1 MLSTELTTVTND
13 SKRPERRIKPRIQ
26 QAFPTTVKGVD
37 ASGVKFQSNTLP
49 DNISAHGMYLRLA
62 SRVEIGTKLSFVVRL
77 SVNQSSQA
85 SASRVA
91 IQGEVLRVDDIA
103 NNIYGIA
110 VRFTHHWFL
119 RD

>member
-1 MLSTELTTVTND
+1 MTHE
-13 SKRPERRIKPRIQ
+13 SKRLERRAKPRIQ

-37 ASGVKFQSNTLP
+37 AYGVKFESNSLP

-62 SRVEIGTKLSFVVRL
+62 SRVVPGTHLSFVIRL
-77 SVNQSSQA
+77 ATNQSSEA

-91 IQGEVLRVDDIA
+91 IQGEVLRVDEIDI
-103 NNIYGIA
+103 NVYGIA
-110 VRFTHHWFL
+110 VHFTHHWFL